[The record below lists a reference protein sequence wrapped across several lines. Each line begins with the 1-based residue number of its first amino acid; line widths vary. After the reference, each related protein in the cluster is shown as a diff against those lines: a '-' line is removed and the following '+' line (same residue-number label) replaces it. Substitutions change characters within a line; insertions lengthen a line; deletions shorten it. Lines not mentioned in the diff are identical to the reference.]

1 MFNGRQKYMRDERNH
16 FQCLLE
22 YTKLSNAV
30 VNAYF
35 EREIQQLD
43 IRTQL
48 LLHSPVTVLL
58 LYFFYDPSSSVTV
71 ATKILEGR

>member
-1 MFNGRQKYMRDERNH
+1 MFTGRQKYLRDERNY

-22 YTKLSNAV
+22 YLKLSNVV

-43 IRTQL
+43 TRTQL
-48 LLHSPVTVLL
+48 LLHPSVTVLL